1 MRALPRVLFLQ
12 FPAFSLLEST
22 AFAHAGHPSALA
34 LATNQPTEELV
45 LTSFSQS
52 L

>member
-12 FPAFSLLEST
+12 FPAFFLLEST

-34 LATNQPTEELV
+34 LATNQPDRRIGV
-45 LTSFSQS
+45 TSFSQS